1 MGEAF
6 AWGLVGQSTLLI
18 GALIALWRPLS
29 RRTLGLVMAFG
40 SGVLLSAVSFELIE
54 RAIDTNQGLRGTTL
68 GFFSGAIVFSVANR
82 LLTRPSKQPTERDIT
97 TSTSGLTIVLGALL
111 DGIPES
117 AVLGLTLLQDG
128 RISAAMLVAVVI
140 SNLPEGIAATVGLR
154 SSGWP
159 TVKVIMLWT
168 GVIAV
173 CALSA
178 AVGYVALDGASP
190 YTLAFVLAFAAGAIL
205 SMLSTSMMPEAY
217 GHAGQAVGTVTVF
230 GFAVALTVNWLQ
242 G

>member
-1 MGEAF
+1 
-6 AWGLVGQSTLLI
+6 
-18 GALIALWRPLS
+18 
-29 RRTLGLVMAFG
+29 
-40 SGVLLSAVSFELIE
+40 
-54 RAIDTNQGLRGTTL
+54 
-68 GFFSGAIVFSVANR
+68 
-82 LLTRPSKQPTERDIT
+82 
-97 TSTSGLTIVLGALL
+97 
-111 DGIPES
+111 
-117 AVLGLTLLQDG
+117 
-128 RISAAMLVAVVI
+128 MLVAVVI

-159 TVKVIMLWT
+159 TGKVVVLWT

-178 AVGYVALDGASP
+178 AIGYVALDGASP

-205 SMLSTSMMPEAY
+205 SMLATSMMPEAY
-217 GHAGQAVGTVTVF
+217 GHAGNSVGTVTVF

>member
-40 SGVLLSAVSFELIE
+40 SGVLLSAMSFELIE
-54 RAIDTNQGLRGTTL
+54 KAVDTNHGLRGTTL
-68 GFFSGAIVFSVANR
+68 GFFSGSIVFSVCNR
-82 LLTRPSKQPTERDIT
+82 LLTRRPSTQIEDIS

-117 AVLGLTLLQDG
+117 AVLGLTLLDDG
-128 RISAAMLVAVVI
+128 RISAAMLIAVVI
-140 SNLPEGIAATVGLR
+140 SNLPEGIAATAGLR
-154 SSGWP
+154 SSGWR
-159 TVKVIMLWT
+159 TGKVILLWS
-168 GVIAV
+168 GVV
-173 CALSA
+173 VVSALFA
-178 AVGYVALDGASP
+178 AIGYVALDGASAF
-190 YTLAFVLAFAAGAIL
+190 TLAFVLAFAAGAIL
-205 SMLSTSMMPEAY
+205 SMLATSMMPEAY
-217 GHAGQAVGTVTVF
+217 GHAGQVVGTITVF